1 MKWLKTL
8 FLMIVFF
15 FVIHFSLQNR
25 DSVTLRYSIQS
36 YQWFEFPNIP
46 VFMIILCSIFL
57 GVLIGGISEM
67 YGRYKLKKSLRQ
79 SKITIERLERE
90 LNALKLSEIGKPSIL
105 KEEII
110 NY

>member
-8 FLMIVFF
+8 FWMLVFF

-25 DSVTLRYSIQS
+25 DAVTLRYSIQN
-36 YQWFEFPNIP
+36 YQWFEFSNIP

-57 GVLIGGISEM
+57 GVLIGGLSEM
-67 YGRYKLKKSLRQ
+67 YGRYKLKKRLNQ

-90 LNALKLSEIGKPSIL
+90 LNTLKVSEIGKPSIL
-105 KEEII
+105 SED
-110 NY
+110 